1 MVTAAFV
8 RPVTIAVTGT
18 HSTGKST
25 FLQRLANRLHRDHI
39 EVGIVQDLGAEAV
52 ELGLPILSQHSW
64 ASTLWFITRGMSL
77 EAQAW
82 LEADVVLIDRPV
94 SDALGYYEAALESRG
109 HRADPSHMRQLEQMV
124 MGHVGHYDLILRTAL
139 DPAIPLDHGKPRGT
153 DLTFR
158 ALADQHVAKVHQR
171 LGIEHVLLPADG
183 HDRALLETVAFIRG
197 RLEGIENAGAE
208 GPR

>member
-1 MVTAAFV
+1 
-8 RPVTIAVTGT
+8 
-18 HSTGKST
+18 
-25 FLQRLANRLHRDHI
+25 
-39 EVGIVQDLGAEAV
+39 
-52 ELGLPILSQHSW
+52 
-64 ASTLWFITRGMSL
+64 
-77 EAQAW
+77 
-82 LEADVVLIDRPV
+82 
-94 SDALGYYEAALESRG
+94 
-109 HRADPSHMRQLEQMV
+109 MRQLEQMV

-139 DPAIPLDHGKPRGT
+139 DSAIPLDHGKPRGT

-183 HDRALLETVAFIRG
+183 HDRALLETVAFIRA